1 MMERTSAISV
11 ENFRGRHVKV
21 FFNNGAACEGTAV
34 EWSDSHAVLLS
45 KDSDN
50 VLYIYNPKENIMM
63 VKIMVE
69 ALPESAPNPAEAL
82 YHERPGW
89 AHAEAVDYKQEAG
102 RQDNPHNPFPPWT
115 SQYPAEDDLVEPPP
129 PKLDH
134 HEPDPDLRL
143 KKLADLKKQQ
153 ADAIKDRFQRRIRTF
168 SPTHLP
174 IGHYGT
180 PSFKK

>member
-11 ENFRGRHVKV
+11 ENFKGRHVKV

-63 VKIMVE
+63 VKVMVE
-69 ALPESAPNPAEAL
+69 VVPEPNPAEAL
-82 YHERPGW
+82 YHERPSW
-89 AHAEAVDYKQEAG
+89 AQAEAVDYKQEAH
-102 RQDNPHNPFPPWT
+102 NSLNPFPPCAQAP

-153 ADAIKDRFQRRIRTF
+153 ADTIKERFQRRIRTF
-168 SPTHLP
+168 SPTQLP